1 LSDSFPLSPPRPAP
15 PAPPLLAFAAP
26 SPPQHLPLPH
36 ISRHTPYVA
45 LEPTAQD
52 ARRLTA
58 EKLKLS
64 QQLSA
69 LQDAQAEALG
79 EGATQ
84 LQVAKRAR
92 LPPAAATSAAA
103 PAAAAAAALVRGCAH
118 WAGVPSAAMCLVRG
132 CAYRC

>member
-1 LSDSFPLSPPRPAP
+1 LPL
-15 PAPPLLAFAAP
+15 PLHRHHNTF
-26 SPPQHLPLPH
+26 PLPH